1 MSFQHLW
8 ARLRATL
15 RLYSR
20 THSERLAAAL
30 AYYATFSLA
39 PLLVL
44 ALAVAGLVYG
54 RQSDAARAELLAQAR
69 PVLGGDG
76 VRMMDVILSGAAAA
90 PGTGLWASVTS
101 ALVLGIGA
109 TALYARLQ
117 DALNTI
123 WEASPPRTALAHLV
137 WTRVRALLLV
147 MGTGLVLVAGLV
159 LNALLTGLA
168 SWMAAPGLLAV
179 GERGLSLLLLATLF
193 ALLYRTLPDAPV
205 RWQAAVGGGLGAAGL
220 VTLGTAALGAYLGAA
235 AALSA
240 YGAAGALA
248 AFLLWIYYSAQIFF
262 LGAAWTATAPAPAPA
277 CSALPPAAPAPP
289 PPPPA
294 WPRRL
299 LWMGVGAVL
308 AWLLQRRS

>member
-1 MSFQHLW
+1 MSCQDLW
-8 ARLRATL
+8 AHLRSAL

-20 THSERLAAAL
+20 THGERLAAAF

-54 RQSDAARAELLAQAR
+54 RQSDAARAELLTQAR
-69 PVLGGDG
+69 PVLGVDG
-76 VRMMDVILSGAAAA
+76 VRMMDGILSSAAAA
-90 PGTGLWASVTS
+90 PGAGLWASVTS

-123 WEASPPRTALAHLV
+123 WEASPPRTALVQLV
-137 WTRVRALLLV
+137 WMRVRALLLV
-147 MGTGLVLVAGLV
+147 MGTGLVMVAGLL

-168 SWMAAPGLLAV
+168 SWIAAPVLLAV
-179 GERGLSLLLLATLF
+179 GERGLSLFLLAALF
-193 ALLYRTLPDAPV
+193 SLLYRTLPDAPV
-205 RWQAAVGGGLGAAGL
+205 RWHEAVGGGLGAAGL

-235 AALSA
+235 AVPSA
-240 YGAAGALA
+240 YGAAGTLA
-248 AFLLWIYYSAQIFF
+248 AFLLWVYYSAQIFF
-262 LGAAWTATAPAPAPA
+262 LGAAWTAAARPPAPPQTPR
-277 CSALPPAAPAPP
+277 PPAAPAPP
-289 PPPPA
+289 PPP

-299 LWMGVGAVL
+299 LWMSIGAVV
-308 AWLLQRRS
+308 AWLLHRRS